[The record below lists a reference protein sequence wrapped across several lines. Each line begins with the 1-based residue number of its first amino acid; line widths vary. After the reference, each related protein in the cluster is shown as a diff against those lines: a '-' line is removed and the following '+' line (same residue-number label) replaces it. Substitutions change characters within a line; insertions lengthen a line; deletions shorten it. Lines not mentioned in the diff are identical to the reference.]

1 MGDFSNLHRSQ
12 LVRDAT
18 EKFLQQKTLHQDLY
32 CCFGNE
38 GFSSHQNIYNLS
50 LKILSKRNTSFS
62 DSRLKMCM
70 CSRSNN
76 GHCHLHCIPPSEWK
90 LFGCRHWQTDT
101 HTYNEMKIEPHF
113 GLTPTISESIRW
125 LWLKF
130 CEIDHVS
137 VVYLVDEMHS
147 SWVAFLIFEICKIN

>member
-1 MGDFSNLHRSQ
+1 MRRKSF
-12 LVRDAT
+12 
-18 EKFLQQKTLHQDLY
+18 F
-32 CCFGNE
+32 
-38 GFSSHQNIYNLS
+38 
-50 LKILSKRNTSFS
+50 SKRRCIKTCTAALVMKGSLRIKIFTILAWKFCLNEILPLATL
-62 DSRLKMCM
+62 DWKKKCM

-125 LWLKF
+125 LWLIF